1 VVAVAGGP
9 RKTTLAREL
18 GAATAIDYLHPEWT
32 EAVRDAVG
40 GLEVVLDGVGG
51 TVAEAAFGLLE
62 RDGTMI
68 SFGFSS
74 GTGWPDVPDQIAAER
89 GIRVQR
95 GVFGPVEELTRRTAE
110 ALALAAAGQLR
121 PVIGQRFPL
130 DRAADA
136 HNAMETRAAVG
147 KTLLT
152 T

>member
-1 VVAVAGGP
+1 MLFSGLLVADHLDRRSTTCTPSGP
-9 RKTTLAREL
+9 TPCETLS
-18 GAATAIDYLHPEWT
+18 
-32 EAVRDAVG
+32 G
-40 GLEVVLDGVGG
+40 GLDVVLDGVGG
-51 TVAEAAFGLLE
+51 AVAEAAFGLLE

-74 GTGWPDVPDQIAAER
+74 GTGWPDVPDEIAAER

-95 GVFGPVEELTRRTAE
+95 AVFGPAEELTRRTAE
-110 ALALAAAGQLR
+110 AFALAAAGHLR

-136 HNAMETRAAVG
+136 QHAMETRAAVG